1 MFRLLARR
9 GAGSMAV
16 EAMLAQCGTAYEV
29 EDLVRNSDGSLPE
42 HLHRINPRGEVPT
55 LLLPDDS
62 VMTESAAIMIWL
74 ADKYP
79 KAGLAPDPISPL
91 RAQYLRWM
99 VYLATTVYM
108 SDLRMYYPER
118 FTTDAAS
125 TAGIKAFALRGIA
138 REFEIYADALGD
150 GPFILG
156 NQMSATDI
164 YAAMLLS
171 WVPDM
176 AETFGRHPNLK
187 TMYDRVVAVPAIAKV
202 WERNGV

>member
-1 MFRLLARR
+1 MFRLLARK
-9 GAGSMAV
+9 GAGSMAI
-16 EAMLAQCGTAYEV
+16 EAMLAQCGAAYEV

-74 ADKYP
+74 ADNYP
-79 KAGLAPDPISPL
+79 QAGLAPDPASPL
-91 RAQYLRWM
+91 RASYLRWM

-118 FTTDAAS
+118 FTTDPAS
-125 TAGIKAFALRGIA
+125 TEGIKAFATRGIA

-156 NQMSATDI
+156 SRMSATDI
-164 YAAMLLS
+164 YAAMLVS
-171 WVPDM
+171 WVPDI
-176 AETFGRHPNLK
+176 AETFGKHPNLK
-187 TMYDRVVAVPAIAKV
+187 AMYEGVLANPAIAKV

>member
-1 MFRLLARR
+1 MFRLFARK

-16 EAMLAQCGTAYEV
+16 EAMLAQCGAAYEV

-42 HLHRINPRGEVPT
+42 HLHRINPKAEVPT
-55 LLLPDDS
+55 LLMPDDS

-74 ADKYP
+74 ADRFGQ
-79 KAGLAPDPISPL
+79 AGLAPEVISPL
-91 RAQYLRWM
+91 RARYLRWM

-118 FTTDAAS
+118 YTSDPAGTAA
-125 TAGIKAFALRGIA
+125 IKAIATRGIA
-138 REFEIYADALGD
+138 WEFEIYANALGD

-164 YAAMLLS
+164 YAAMLVT

-176 AETFGRHPNLK
+176 AETFVTHPNLK
-187 TMYDRVVAVPAIAKV
+187 AMYDAVLANPAIAKV